1 MKQKLRQGSKFST
14 KSIPMEILIIKFVF
28 LERKECRLFFFNFDV
43 KLSSIETTLI

>member
-28 LERKECRLFFFNFDV
+28 LETQECSLFF
-43 KLSSIETTLI
+43 LILMLNYLP